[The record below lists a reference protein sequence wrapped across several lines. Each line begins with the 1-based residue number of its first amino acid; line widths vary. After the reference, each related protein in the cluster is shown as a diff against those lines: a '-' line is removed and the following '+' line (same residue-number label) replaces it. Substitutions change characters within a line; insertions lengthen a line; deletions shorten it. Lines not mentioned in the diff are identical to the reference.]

1 MTVKDLEKMAPR
13 KGVEVDYT
21 LESPCR
27 EWDVEMAPDTAQPLE
42 VVDVAGLQ
50 DYEDLWDTDK
60 HLYFNKTD
68 LVELMERYLGMD
80 GDEPLDVKISAV
92 QGKITI
98 EAVNK

>member
-50 DYEDLWDTDK
+50 DYEDL
-60 HLYFNKTD
+60 
-68 LVELMERYLGMD
+68 
-80 GDEPLDVKISAV
+80 
-92 QGKITI
+92 
-98 EAVNK
+98 

>member
-1 MTVKDLEKMAPR
+1 MRT
-13 KGVEVDYT
+13 
-21 LESPCR
+21 C
-27 EWDVEMAPDTAQPLE
+27 
-42 VVDVAGLQ
+42 
-50 DYEDLWDTDK
+50 DTDK